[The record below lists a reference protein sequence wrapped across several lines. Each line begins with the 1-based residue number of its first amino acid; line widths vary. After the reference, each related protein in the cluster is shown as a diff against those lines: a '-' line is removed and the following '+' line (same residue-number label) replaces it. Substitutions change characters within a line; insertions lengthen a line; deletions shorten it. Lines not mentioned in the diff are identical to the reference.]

1 MSYIANYGANMLANL
16 GPIAAGGAA
25 VAVPT
30 LVLPGSLYRFYAVL
44 PPYAWGAAAGY
55 VASPPGESEMYS
67 ILKGA
72 AGATLTV
79 YVLSRVL

>member
-16 GPIAAGGAA
+16 GPVAAGGAA

-30 LVLPGSLYRFYAVL
+30 LVLPGSLYRYYATL
-44 PPYAWGAAAGY
+44 PSYAWGALAGY
-55 VASPPGESEMYS
+55 VASPPDEETVYS